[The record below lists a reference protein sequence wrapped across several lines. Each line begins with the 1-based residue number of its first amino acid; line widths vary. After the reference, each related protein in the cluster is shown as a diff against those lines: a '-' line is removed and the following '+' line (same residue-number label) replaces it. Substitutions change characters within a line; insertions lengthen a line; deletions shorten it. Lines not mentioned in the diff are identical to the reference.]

1 MGEGVLLLL
10 QAIFQGVH
18 PGMVARLDI
27 RVRREHI
34 MQDALNQLTGRGSEL
49 GKPLRVSRCEG
60 PPGLLSAWCAT
71 IVQPPVLHPSRPQVH
86 CSGTAYTVSWP
97 TRRALW

>member
-1 MGEGVLLLL
+1 MQLCSQFKNAPRIRVLLLL

-49 GKPLRVSRCEG
+49 GKPLRVSQLCNL
-60 PPGLLSAWCAT
+60 PLLLCGCICT
-71 IVQPPVLHPSRPQVH
+71 VH
-86 CSGTAYTVSWP
+86 WQDVKG
-97 TRRALW
+97 